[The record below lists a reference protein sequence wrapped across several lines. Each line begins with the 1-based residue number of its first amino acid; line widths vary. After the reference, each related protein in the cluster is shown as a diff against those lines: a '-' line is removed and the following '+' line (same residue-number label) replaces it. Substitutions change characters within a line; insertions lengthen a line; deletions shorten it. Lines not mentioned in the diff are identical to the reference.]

1 MLRTDNNG
9 QWDRHQKVSWNGK
22 TIVVSCCFFFF
33 FLRVV
38 HNHFFFFSLFV
49 WPHATSRILRTSE
62 KKQGSVRISR
72 KCDGVGK
79 VGDVKPQDYIQEKLS
94 RITKRKWEV
103 TLYLSEG
110 ELGRTDEN
118 ITWTQYFSWPVR
130 LRASFDLHKKKVKKH
145 LLNSGSLFFFPPQ
158 TSSFFFS
165 IFSYSPCLLHT
176 FRKENISRTIIWKTS
191 HSSAVFLWKDDWFF

>member
-1 MLRTDNNG
+1 MTIAKSQIEWKTCSAPDRQQWTVGQTPKGQLEWENNF
-9 QWDRHQKVSWNGK
+9 K
-22 TIVVSCCFFFF
+22 IFF
-33 FLRVV
+33 FLFFRVV
-38 HNHFFFFSLFV
+38 HNRFFFFFSLFV

-130 LRASFDLHKKKVKKH
+130 LRASFDLHKKEVKKH

-158 TSSFFFS
+158 TSSFFF
-165 IFSYSPCLLHT
+165 
-176 FRKENISRTIIWKTS
+176 
-191 HSSAVFLWKDDWFF
+191 